1 MSGPSWMDQLSQ
13 LFPPKPQFTEKNLPD
28 LHGKAS
34 PRAPCDLKGTVY
46 FITGANTGV
55 GKELARML
63 YSKNATVYLA
73 ARSEEKAQRAIEEI
87 KQNSPLSSKG
97 KLVFIQLDLADLS
110 TIKASV
116 QRFLDRESQLHVLFN
131 NAGVMKPAPGTV
143 TAQGY
148 EPQLGVNNV
157 GTFLLTQLLTPT
169 LAATARREE
178 PGRVR
183 VVWVS
188 SSAAE
193 APPCPTGG
201 VPLDNLDYH
210 KPMSWFQQYC
220 ISKAGNYLHG
230 AEYAWRHG
238 PGSGGD
244 GILSVSLNPGNLDSE
259 LWRTQTFLVRKFL
272 QWVLLHPPV
281 FGAYTELYAG
291 LSPELSLEEHSGGW
305 VVPWG
310 RPMRIRKDLQAAART
325 KEEGGSG
332 VGRGFWEWSERQV
345 ERYL

>member
-1 MSGPSWMDQLSQ
+1 MSGPSYMELLSQ
-13 LFPPKPQFTEKNLPD
+13 LFPPKPRFTERDLPNLD
-28 LHGKAS
+28 GK
-34 PRAPCDLKGTVY
+34 VY
-46 FITGANTGV
+46 FISGANTGV

-63 YSKNATVYLA
+63 YSKNAKVYLA
-73 ARSEEKAQRAIEEI
+73 SRSEEKARRAIEEI
-87 KQNSPLSSKG
+87 EQSSPATSTG

-110 TIKASV
+110 TIKDSV
-116 QRFLDRESQLHVLFN
+116 QAFLRQESQLHVLFN
-131 NAGVMKPAPGTV
+131 NAGVMKPAPGTT

-157 GTFLLTQLLTPT
+157 GTFLLTKLLTPL
-169 LAATARREE
+169 LAATAKRAAAQ
-178 PGRVR
+178 PGLVR

-193 APPCPTGG
+193 APPSPAGG

-210 KPMSWFQQYC
+210 QPRSWFQQYC

-230 AEYAWRHG
+230 AEYARRHG
-238 PGSGGD
+238 GTD

-259 LWRTQTFLVRKFL
+259 LWRTQGFLVRKFL
-272 QWVLLHPPV
+272 QWFILHPPV

-291 LSPELSLEEHSGGW
+291 LSPELSLEEHGGGW

-310 RPMRIRKDLQAAART
+310 RPMRIRQDLQEAART
-325 KEEGGSG
+325 KEEGAVGSRGGSG
-332 VGRGFWEWSERQV
+332 SGARGRSSVTFDTYS
-345 ERYL
+345 